1 MKRRVPAQPGCST
14 EPKLEPGLP
23 CGFKLVLFFQLG
35 VLWASGED
43 LQLLCHRFLF
53 HN

>member
-1 MKRRVPAQPGCST
+1 MKRRVPAQPGFSA
-14 EPKLEPGLP
+14 EPELEPGLP
-23 CGFKLVLFFQLG
+23 CGFKPVLFSHLG

-43 LQLLCHRFLF
+43 LQLLCHRFFF